1 MSSSIPDLSKSN
13 PNISG
18 GADLAGYVVP
28 GSTSQNMPQLPE
40 QSPGNNYDPQPGQ
53 EGAGISFSAAL
64 DPQTLLILALVVG
77 VVLMRK

>member
-13 PNISG
+13 PNISA
-18 GADLAGYVVP
+18 GADLAGYVVQ

-40 QSPGNNYDPQPGQ
+40 QSPGNDYDPQPGQ
-53 EGAGISFSAAL
+53 EGGISFSAL
-64 DPQTLLILALVVG
+64 DPQTMLILALVVG

>member
-13 PNISG
+13 PNISA
-18 GADLAGYVVP
+18 GADLAGYVVQ

-40 QSPGNNYDPQPGQ
+40 QSPGNDYDPQPGQ
-53 EGAGISFSAAL
+53 EGGISFSASL
-64 DPQTLLILALVVG
+64 DPQTMLILALVVG